1 VLYLEAADAL
11 EEAHAK
17 LAAQEKAA
25 LSMPR
30 SPPRREVAMTD
41 TPITDAALIRDKMI
55 LTEVGLLE
63 IVDAGTARQ
72 LERELAQAKA
82 DYDALLNHNQEN
94 AAALEQAHAELV
106 APRHGSAKPREQVAR
121 FVEMQF
127 EAYGGGY
134 RCPLEKG
141 RQWHYGKQDVRAL
154 LDFIYDGPPQS
165 PEQEVVGKNLRN
177 R

>member
-94 AAALEQAHAELV
+94 AAALEQAHAEL
-106 APRHGSAKPREQVAR
+106 AAEREAEKIEVEAMERAQAFWGVAR
-121 FVEMQF
+121 GGRLDMASNRPVLFGNEKAARSWCLFDEYPVRVYLIVE
-127 EAYGGGY
+127 
-134 RCPLEKG
+134 
-141 RQWHYGKQDVRAL
+141 D
-154 LDFIYDGPPQS
+154 D
-165 PEQEVVGKNLRN
+165 
-177 R
+177 